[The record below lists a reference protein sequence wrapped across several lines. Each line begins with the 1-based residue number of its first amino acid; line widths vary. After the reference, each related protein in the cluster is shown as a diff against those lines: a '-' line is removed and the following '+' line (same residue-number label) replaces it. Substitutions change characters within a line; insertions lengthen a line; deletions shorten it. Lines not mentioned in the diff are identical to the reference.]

1 MSANNFILI
10 TQVEKDIYSVE
21 ECDIE
26 SGETIETIG
35 DYKHSL
41 DALTAASDFMYEN
54 EVEGGISFRK
64 YTA

>member
-10 TQVEKDIYSVE
+10 RENDSGEFWVE

-26 SGETIETIG
+26 SGETLETIG

-54 EVEGGISFRK
+54 EVEAGISFRK

>member
-10 TQVEKDIYSVE
+10 SQVETNLFMVE
-21 ECDIE
+21 EMDME
-26 SGETIETIG
+26 SEAPLENIG
-35 DYKHSL
+35 VYWTAQ
-41 DALTAASDFMYEN
+41 DALTAAADFIYEN

>member
-10 TQVEKDIYSVE
+10 SQVETNLFMVE
-21 ECDIE
+21 EMDME
-26 SGETIETIG
+26 SEVPLETIG

-41 DALTAASDFMYEN
+41 DALTAASDFMYDN